1 MSDSCGDVGSA
12 ACKITQ
18 TETSR
23 SRLSV
28 RMAGRDADSTALSEY
43 PGALQTARR
52 AETPMGASAPSIGVG
67 SSVHACQG
75 V

>member
-1 MSDSCGDVGSA
+1 MSDSCGDMGSA

-23 SRLSV
+23 STLSV
-28 RMAGRDADSTALSEY
+28 RIAGRDADSTALSEY
-43 PGALQTARR
+43 PGRANRQARTDSHGR
-52 AETPMGASAPSIGVG
+52 QCTKYRVG
-67 SSVHACQG
+67 SSGHACQG